1 MNTENFLA
9 AMSNDLTIQE
19 LEDCGLVA
27 FIKTGII
34 GEFNRPLV
42 DTLSKIIVNL
52 NSIILN
58 NAMIKDA
65 SFGICMNYSKI
76 FLNIGERNYDFYSL
90 NCYLDKAIGS
100 CTAYPIPSG
109 SGGYWEG
116 ENLKNRII
124 YMKWIIR
131 QLKTLKSHLGIE

>member
-19 LEDCGLVA
+19 LEDCGVIA

-34 GEFNRPLV
+34 DEDKRPLV

-52 NSIILN
+52 NIMCSKKI
-58 NAMIKDA
+58 IKDA
-65 SFGICMNYSKI
+65 NFGICMNYSKV
-76 FLNIGERNYDFYSL
+76 FLKNDHRNYDFYSL